1 MTTMVPC
8 RRVEMPQLFDHIPG
22 SISLSGGLPDL
33 SVLPSNQIAELT
45 SRIMRLGSRIL
56 LQYSTPSVSS
66 SLVPAILDLAE
77 RTCMSPDP
85 RNLIPTA
92 GSQLGLAMVINAFDG
107 DEIICDCATYP
118 GALAAFASA
127 GVETTG
133 VASDEEGLNPD
144 ALAHAVAEGRANGRR
159 IAAVYTTPTLSR
171 AARRFSDCTEPVGFW
186 KVGVV

>member
-92 GSQLGLAMVINAFDG
+92 GSQLGPV
-107 DEIICDCATYP
+107 
-118 GALAAFASA
+118 S
-127 GVETTG
+127 
-133 VASDEEGLNPD
+133 
-144 ALAHAVAEGRANGRR
+144 
-159 IAAVYTTPTLSR
+159 YTHLTLPTNR
-171 AARRFSDCTEPVGFW
+171 EV
-186 KVGVV
+186 